1 MSNDPT
7 EEKVEEGEGIAK
19 KAESRRAV
27 KSKVEQPK
35 VVLLPHRVE
44 REKTE
49 GPPQLPSLH
58 RLTMPIASR
67 PSLIDEISLPRQRRT
82 PLSIPIFHFTS
93 FSEPI
98 FIKPPT
104 SGVSIVKV
112 STPVLQ
118 IPKLEF
124 QLPPRARYELPLE
137 ITRLPRPLQ
146 TPLTIPPLP
155 TLPTPQLAAPS
166 LRDECKVEVRRER
179 PAAPP
184 TPIAR
189 TQAAPEASEAR
200 APKVDVMEA
209 LKERGV
215 ENLLELLLSWPN
227 EEELKSFLNTLS
239 SPNLM
244 CIFLVPAPSQRRF
257 PGELVIRKTLATE
270 YKRVY
275 GDIGAQH
282 DTPSDL
288 SDKSKHVITF
298 TSSKVDRLVEYAIK
312 AHRVQ

>member
-1 MSNDPT
+1 MSSELI
-7 EEKVEEGEGIAK
+7 EEKIEEERESVK
-19 KAESRRAV
+19 KISPSQQLRRVV
-27 KSKVEQPK
+27 KSRVEQRGVEGLPLLH
-35 VVLLPHRVE
+35 VVA
-44 REKTE
+44 
-49 GPPQLPSLH
+49 
-58 RLTMPIASR
+58 MPIIS
-67 PSLIDEISLPRQRRT
+67 STNLISEISFPRQHRT
-82 PLSIPIFHFTS
+82 PLSIPTFHFTS
-93 FSEPI
+93 FSKPI
-98 FIKPPT
+98 FIKPLT

-112 STPVLQ
+112 GTPILQ

-146 TPLTIPPLP
+146 TLLTVPPLP

-166 LRDECKVEVRRER
+166 LRDECKVEVEVRRER

-184 TPIAR
+184 TPIAQ

-239 SPNLM
+239 SPSLM

-298 TSSKVDRLVEYAIK
+298 TSSQVDRLVEYAIK